1 MKGLRDKKKHTK
13 WLNFLMDFHVVQPRL
28 NYSTPAVPELC
39 FLIISPIGGETQ
51 LSFWELKYN
60 YIWFNCEANIIVACV
75 CLRWVTKRRDRVRGK
90 ETQLEKG
97 AKERTAFL
105 WRDVWKQ
112 QARKTTISVKDL
124 EEGLEGGK
132 NKSIIKDY
140 KWVDLKGKGVNFG
153 NFSRLQSKPKRT

>member
-1 MKGLRDKKKHTK
+1 MIKLLDG
-13 WLNFLMDFHVVQPRL
+13 FSC
-28 NYSTPAVPELC
+28 STATSKLFNTCSTWTLLFNHFTNWWWNPIKLLGT
-39 FLIISPIGGETQ
+39 LIQ
-51 LSFWELKYN
+51 LYLIQLWSKYN
-60 YIWFNCEANIIVACV
+60 CCMCV
-75 CLRWVTKRRDRVRGK
+75 FKMSNKEERQSSRQRDTAGKRCKRK
-90 ETQLEKG
+90 NS
-97 AKERTAFL
+97 FS

-153 NFSRLQSKPKRT
+153 NFSTLQSKPKRT